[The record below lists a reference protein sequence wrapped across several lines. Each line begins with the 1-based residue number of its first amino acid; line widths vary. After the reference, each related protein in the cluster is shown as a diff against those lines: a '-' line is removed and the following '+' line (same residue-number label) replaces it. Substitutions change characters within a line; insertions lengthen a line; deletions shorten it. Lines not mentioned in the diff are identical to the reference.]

1 MNQLKFWNTTIIYTI
16 GFLGLRALSFILL
29 PIYTNLLTTQQAGIL
44 FIIYTILAFCNT
56 IYNRGMDSALL
67 KFFRELSEK
76 SLISTSILYSGI
88 YGIILSVI
96 LLLFYYCAYYF
107 EIFQLHDISSYIGL
121 FLVIILFCDMLSSRC
136 MHIVRL
142 KNKPWYYLIVSFV
155 NVISSLL
162 LNIYFIIHLNLGLN
176 GAILALLYVSIIQLA
191 ILLPYIYNKLSINSF
206 DKNLLIKMK
215 EFSWPFLPAA
225 IFFIL
230 IELSDRW
237 FIGLLSQNTAADV
250 GLYGTGYKIGSI
262 MLLIIRGF
270 NLSWQPYY
278 LKESYTRQ
286 SIKRFG
292 IIGTDFINLMVC
304 FSTLIILIYPIL
316 LQNKIFG
323 IYLIGES
330 FWPGLTIT
338 PIILLSYIFYGVF
351 ILQMP
356 SIYLTNKQKWAPVL
370 WGAGFIINCILNVLL
385 IPSFGF
391 IGAAMSTLIAY
402 FTMMLFIIYK
412 NYSWMKISYNM
423 TSILKMLFA
432 SSVLYFIYYLS
443 LTHVYSIYITL
454 ISCFVYI
461 IFTLKYMVSKN
472 NVLL

>member
-1 MNQLKFWNTTIIYTI
+1 MNQITFWNTTIIYTI

-29 PIYTNLLTTQQAGIL
+29 PLYTNLLTTQQAGIL
-44 FIIYTILAFCNT
+44 FMIYTILAFFNT

-76 SLISTSILYSGI
+76 TIISTSILYSGI
-88 YGIILSVI
+88 YGIILSIV

-107 EIFQLHDISSYIGL
+107 EIFHLNDISAYIGL

-142 KNKPWYYLIVSFV
+142 QNKPWYYLIVSFV
-155 NVISSLL
+155 NVLSSIV
-162 LNIYFIIHLNLGLN
+162 LNMYFIITLSLGLN

-191 ILLPYIYNKLSINSF
+191 ILLPYIYNQISINKF

-215 EFSWPFLPAA
+215 QFSWPFLPAA

-237 FIGLLSQNTAADV
+237 FIGLLSQNTTADV
-250 GLYGTGYKIGSI
+250 GLYGAGYKIGSI
-262 MLLIIRGF
+262 ILLIVRGF

-278 LKESYTRQ
+278 LKESHTKK

-292 IIGTDFINLMVC
+292 EIGTDFINLMIF
-304 FSTLIILIYPIL
+304 FSTLILLLHPII

-323 IYLIGES
+323 IYLMGES
-330 FWPGLTIT
+330 FWPGLTII

-356 SIYLTNKQKWAPVL
+356 SIYLKNKQNWAPIL
-370 WGAGFIINCILNVLL
+370 WGTGFIVNCILNILL
-385 IPSFGF
+385 IPAFGF
-391 IGAAMSTLIAY
+391 LGAAISTLISY
-402 FTMMLFIIYK
+402 FTMMLLIIYK
-412 NYSWMKISYNM
+412 NFSWMKISYNI

-432 SSVLYFIYYLS
+432 STMLYCIYYFS
-443 LTHVYSIYITL
+443 LTHIFSVYITL
-454 ISCFVYI
+454 ILCLVYI
-461 IFTLKYMVSKN
+461 ICTLKYMMSKS

>member
-1 MNQLKFWNTTIIYTI
+1 MNKLKFWNTTIIYTI

-29 PIYTNLLTTQQAGIL
+29 PLYTNLLTTQQAGIL
-44 FIIYTILAFCNT
+44 FIIYTILAFFNT

-76 SLISTSILYSGI
+76 SIISTSVLYSSI
-88 YGIILSVI
+88 YGIILSVV

-107 EIFQLHDISSYIGL
+107 EIFYLNDISAYIGF

-142 KNKPWYYLIVSFV
+142 KNKPWYYLIVSFA
-155 NVISSLL
+155 NVLSSVI
-162 LNIYFIIHLNLGLN
+162 LNIYFIITLNLGLN

-191 ILLPYIYNKLSINSF
+191 MLLPTIYNKVSINSF

-215 EFSWPFLPAA
+215 RFSLPFLPAA

-250 GLYGTGYKIGSI
+250 GLYGAGYKIGSI
-262 MLLIIRGF
+262 MLLIVRGF

-278 LKESYTRQ
+278 LKESHTQQ
-286 SIKRFG
+286 SMKRFG
-292 IIGTDFINLMVC
+292 AIGTDFINLMVC
-304 FSTLIILIYPIL
+304 FSMLILLLYPII

-323 IYLIGES
+323 IYLIGKS
-330 FWPGLTIT
+330 FWPGLTII
-338 PIILLSYIFYGVF
+338 PIILLSYIFYGIF

-356 SIYLTNKQKWAPVL
+356 SIYLKNKQNWAPIL
-370 WGAGFIINCILNVLL
+370 WGAGFIVNCILNILL
-385 IPSFGF
+385 IPLFGF
-391 IGAAMSTLIAY
+391 IGAAISTLIAY
-402 FTMMLFIIYK
+402 LTMMLLIIYK
-412 NYSWMKISYNM
+412 NFSWMKISYNM

-432 SSVLYFIYYLS
+432 SAILYFISYLS
-443 LTHVYSIYITL
+443 LTTVYSIYITL
-454 ISCFVYI
+454 ISCLVYL
-461 IFTLKYMVSKN
+461 IFTLKYMMSKN